1 MDNAEAQFTAALQ
14 VSFISSL
21 FRPLHT
27 TQTSKNE
34 LRQRPTVASCHVSS
48 VRTKKTDALE
58 HTHMFCA
65 CVKEEYLSADIL
77 TAVKV
82 KRQFFDNA
90 LTNNVTPNGEYVV
103 ISEDTS

>member
-1 MDNAEAQFTAALQ
+1 
-14 VSFISSL
+14 
-21 FRPLHT
+21 
-27 TQTSKNE
+27 
-34 LRQRPTVASCHVSS
+34 
-48 VRTKKTDALE
+48 
-58 HTHMFCA
+58 MFCA

-103 ISEDTS
+103 ISEDTSWPWSSHIFWHYKWEYICLFHFLKITF